1 MGTGYQ
7 LAFFF
12 FFLSQVCVGA
22 KSKTER
28 AAIRLVKGQLQF
40 MFG

>member
-7 LAFFF
+7 LAFF